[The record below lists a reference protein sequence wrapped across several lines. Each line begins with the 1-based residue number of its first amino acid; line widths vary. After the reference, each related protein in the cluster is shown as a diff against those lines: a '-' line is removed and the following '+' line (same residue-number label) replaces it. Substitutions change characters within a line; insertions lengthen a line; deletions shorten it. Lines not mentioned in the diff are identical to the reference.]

1 MIVFKNK
8 NNPNKNGFTLPE
20 VLLSLAIIALILTPI
35 FINQAVI
42 SRNVGRASRMLAR
55 IFVAKKILLE
65 SELALAPEIQELKS
79 EKKVDI
85 PRTTF
90 LYELKKISD
99 TSALKNFKNVLIE
112 SISWSDTPV
121 KGKQDRLVTLL
132 YKPEQK

>member
-1 MIVFKNK
+1 MIVFKN
-8 NNPNKNGFTLPE
+8 NSNKSGFTLPE

-65 SELALAPEIQELKS
+65 SELALAPETQELKS